1 MRRAT
6 AWTAVIALAGI
17 VVASAPTVS
26 AARAE
31 KDAYIVAECPQDG
44 NPQSVERFEFPNPND
59 PNRVLIRGAHNIY
72 NEFVLEDDGWSLVG
86 ENNTMANVNASES
99 FATIWG
105 TFDWD
110 GNLGH
115 FEGTWSWGNS
125 AYGRASGRSD
135 DGRLLKVTLGLDPS
149 DYPHLDDCEDYGV
162 TELLIISP
170 HG

>member
-31 KDAYIVAECPQDG
+31 KDAYIVAECPTGGD
-44 NPQSVERFEFPNPND
+44 PPERFEFPN
-59 PNRVLIRGAHNIY
+59 PNRVLIRGAHNVY
-72 NEFVLEDDGWSLVG
+72 DEYLLEDTEWSLVG
-86 ENNTMANVNASES
+86 VNNTMANVNASES

-149 DYPHLDDCEDYGV
+149 DYPPLDCEDYGV